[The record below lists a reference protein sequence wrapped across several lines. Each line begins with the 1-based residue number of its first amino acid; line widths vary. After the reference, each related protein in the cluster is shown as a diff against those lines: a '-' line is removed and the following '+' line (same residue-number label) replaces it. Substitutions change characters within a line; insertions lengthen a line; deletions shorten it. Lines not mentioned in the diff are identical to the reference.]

1 MILTNFFTDINGGL
15 NEAAIDEWRIGGK
28 PVECLDFIKSIQ
40 ETFSKLAGRRII
52 YAASYS
58 VERCT
63 LATRLYSL
71 FPLVILLFNPDQY
84 RFSNLN

>member
-1 MILTNFFTDINGGL
+1 MCS
-15 NEAAIDEWRIGGK
+15 IDEGRIRWK
-28 PVECLDFIKSIQ
+28 PLEYLDFIKSIQ
-40 ETFSKLAGRRII
+40 ETFSKLADHRII

-71 FPLVILLFNPDQY
+71 FPLLILLFNPDQY
-84 RFSNLN
+84 RYSNLN